1 MLRSLVGLAA
11 ASLASALA
19 LAPAPAAAYTPESGI
34 WWNPNESGSGVVI
47 EVQDNLMVVAA
58 YVGDGDGDP
67 TWYTATA
74 FLDGNASFEGA
85 LDLTEGSQC
94 IGCRWDGLPQV
105 RSGDGGRVRIVFD
118 AQDET
123 KAALTWFPRVTS
135 PEVSQR
141 TIPIERFEFYTR
153 RPEDGA
159 TPVGITKMLGEWQW
173 MLDASRPSSTAF
185 AFFGDVLV
193 FDQFETYNVPDYG
206 QLTVY
211 EGCRASNSI
220 DGGCSPNALDT
231 NPAAGTYVADGN
243 VQCVVIRD
251 SSTTYAMYATR
262 VGTNDARGEAI
273 IYNRGSN
280 PSNLIPY
287 PIRGFRSASR
297 TFVQEGTGPS
307 KSKQSTNSLADVLP
321 LSAEGGNEKAWG
333 DMTDDCLPVRQA
345 LEKILQ

>member
-1 MLRSLVGLAA
+1 MLRSLSGLAA
-11 ASLASALA
+11 TSLAAALA
-19 LAPAPAAAYTPESGI
+19 FAPMSADAYTPESGI
-34 WWNPNESGSGVVI
+34 WWNPNESGTGVVI

-58 YVGDGDGDP
+58 YVGDATGKA

-94 IGCRWDGLPQV
+94 IGCQWPGLPLV
-105 RSGDGGRVRIVFD
+105 RAGEGGRVRIVFD

-123 KAALTWFPRVTS
+123 KAALTWIPRVTS
-135 PEVSQR
+135 PSVAQR

-173 MLDASRPSSTAF
+173 MLDASSGSQPNEF

-193 FDQFETYNVPDYG
+193 FDVFNTYNINGYG

-211 EGCRASNSI
+211 EGCRAENSI
-220 DGGCSPNALDT
+220 DGGCSNAALNN
-231 NPAAGTYVADGN
+231 NPAVGTYVANGN
-243 VQCVVIRD
+243 VQCVVLRD
-251 SSTTYAMYATR
+251 KPNFYGLYATR
-262 VGTNDARGEAI
+262 VGTNDARGEAT
-273 IYNRGSN
+273 IYARGTS
-280 PSNLIPY
+280 PVNLIPY

-307 KSKQSTNSLADVLP
+307 KHAHLAGG
-321 LSAEGGNEKAWG
+321 LSSVMPPHSVDDNTKAWG
-333 DMTDDCLPVRQA
+333 DMSDDCEPVRRA
-345 LEKILQ
+345 LESLL